1 MYISFVFV
9 LFWKE
14 GIHTMER
21 SSEEKTLGGLTH
33 IAAIVGWIGVVANVV
48 LFVIYREKSQY
59 VAGHAKQAL
68 GLSVLSVVVS
78 WVLGL
83 FGAGSTGLLAIGSV
97 GAAVGAA
104 MIVGLISLAWGIVVL
119 VFAIM
124 AALKGFKGEEHRYPL
139 FGEFVAKI
147 GS

>member
-1 MYISFVFV
+1 
-9 LFWKE
+9 
-14 GIHTMER
+14 MER
-21 SSEEKTLGGLTH
+21 SSEEKTLGGLAH
-33 IAAIVGWIGVVANVV
+33 VAAIFSWVGLVANIIIFV
-48 LFVIYREKSQY
+48 LYREKSQY

-68 GLSVLSVVVS
+68 GLSVVSVIVS

-83 FGAGSTGLLAIGSV
+83 FGGGSAGLLAIGSV

-104 MIVGLISLAWGIVVL
+104 LITGLIALAWGIVTL
-119 VFAIM
+119 VFAII
-124 AALKGFKGEEHRYPL
+124 AALKGFKGEEYRYPV